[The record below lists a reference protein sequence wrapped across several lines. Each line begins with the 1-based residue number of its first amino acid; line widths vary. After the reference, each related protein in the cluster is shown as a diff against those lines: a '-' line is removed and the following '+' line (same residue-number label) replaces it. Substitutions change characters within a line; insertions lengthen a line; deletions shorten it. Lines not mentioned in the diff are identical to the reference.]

1 LTSIPAEQHLLE
13 RLAKDLVEDGIED
26 RIDHGAG
33 IAEPGDQVE
42 DLAIDPTLAIG
53 TYGWY

>member
-42 DLAIDPTLAIG
+42 DLAVDPTLAIG